1 MLTPSSARAPRRE
14 RGQVR
19 VATIMEAGAALF
31 REKGFDAV
39 TMSDIAARSGTAF
52 GSLYRFFPS
61 KESLADALLQQYA
74 QQALDQL
81 RGIAE
86 QAPDMGGSGVAD
98 ALVEF
103 MLGLQAER
111 SFAIAVIEARG
122 GGGDR
127 QAQFRKA
134 LRDGVAAILRRA
146 WPDLTAANAK
156 ALAVMALHVL
166 KGVAATADEPPAAR
180 RLLLG
185 HYRGLLGA
193 YFSSMHGATVPAPRR
208 NAGSRS

>member
-1 MLTPSSARAPRRE
+1 MLTSSSARAPRRE

-31 REKGFDAV
+31 QEKGFDAV

-74 QQALDQL
+74 QRALDQL
-81 RGIAE
+81 RDLAE
-86 QAPDMGGSGVAD
+86 QAPDMAPGGVAD

-122 GGGDR
+122 GGGDK

-156 ALAVMALHVL
+156 ALALMALHVL
-166 KGVAATADEPPAAR
+166 KGVAATADETPSTR
-180 RLLLG
+180 RLLIS

-193 YFSSMHGATVPAPRR
+193 YFSSMHGSTAQAPKR